1 MTDIEVLK
9 EQRNASKIRL
19 TDKLKNLKTSLQNKD
34 PSFKALYLIV
44 DTEYDNL
51 FDLDLQV
58 SELED
63 CESTYLNDVNP
74 HYHEVIKMYFD
85 ALKEEQE
92 VERDRILKQII
103 ISVEESIVDLE
114 PVLARSNA
122 ILAHENWENLTESQY
137 FELESNIAIINSDI
151 SSIEEEVVKAIYED

>member
-63 CESTYLNDVNP
+63 RESTFLTDITP
-74 HYHEVIKMYFD
+74 HYHEVLKIYFD

-92 VERDRILKQII
+92 IKRARKLKQVIL
-103 ISVEESIVDLE
+103 SVEESIIDLE

-122 ILAHENWENLTESQY
+122 ILAL
-137 FELESNIAIINSDI
+137 
-151 SSIEEEVVKAIYED
+151 

>member
-19 TDKLKNLKTSLQNKD
+19 TDKLKSLKTSLQNKD

-44 DTEYDNL
+44 DTEYDTL

-63 CESTYLNDVNP
+63 CESNYLNDVNP

-92 VERDRILKQII
+92 MKRATLVYLIEVPALMQNLDSEDGDMEIFLTFCSKLK
-103 ISVEESIVDLE
+103 
-114 PVLARSNA
+114 
-122 ILAHENWENLTESQY
+122 Y
-137 FELESNIAIINSDI
+137 
-151 SSIEEEVVKAIYED
+151 